1 MSVIKF
7 DYHKSFKNI
16 EMFLVA
22 EDDQLLEDSTLLL
35 MDRTGQASNL
45 EKPLLGRGLIETG
58 VNTMTL
64 H

>member
-16 EMFLVA
+16 EMFLFA

-45 EKPLLGRGLIETG
+45 EKPLLGRRLIETG

>member
-7 DYHKSFKNI
+7 DYHKSFNNI
-16 EMFLVA
+16 EMFLFA

-45 EKPLLGRGLIETG
+45 EKPLLGRRLIETG